1 MYPTSIKI
9 TLSNRPF
16 RLTRWPAISSLRWKL
31 ASSFGSVCSNH
42 TGVAKTTT
50 TLLHK
55 NVQQRVF
62 ASGHCYH
69 MLSWC
74 FFLYTI
80 ITVSITS
87 HSSKPSSIITVRRRL
102 HNRSDSKLHHAG
114 WRRLHDRSE
123 EIVKQHLVLHANYL
137 SPLDIKI
144 VKTAIN
150 FFCCLLQ
157 LSRSVAVCWFAN
169 VFGGAV
175 RRERGKAI
183 FPTPY
188 S

>member
-1 MYPTSIKI
+1 MEVSQFLRERVFESHRCRKNNHHFI
-9 TLSNRPF
+9 TQV
-16 RLTRWPAISSLRWKL
+16 T
-31 ASSFGSVCSNH
+31 
-42 TGVAKTTT
+42 
-50 TLLHK
+50 
-55 NVQQRVF
+55 QQRVF
-62 ASGHCYH
+62 ASGHCYY
-69 MLSWC
+69 MLSSC
-74 FFLYTI
+74 FFLYTST
-80 ITVSITS
+80 TVLITS

-114 WRRLHDRSE
+114 RRRLYDRSE
-123 EIVKQHLVLHANYL
+123 EITKLHLVLHANYL

-144 VKTAIN
+144 VKSAIKLS
-150 FFCCLLQ
+150 FCCLLQ

-183 FPTPY
+183 LPTPY